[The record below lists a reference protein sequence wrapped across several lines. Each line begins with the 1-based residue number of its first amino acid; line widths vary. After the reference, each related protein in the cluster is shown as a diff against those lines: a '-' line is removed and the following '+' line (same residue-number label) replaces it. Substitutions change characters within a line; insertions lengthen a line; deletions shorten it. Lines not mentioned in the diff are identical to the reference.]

1 MILPLSDGLSQT
13 VPQVEEMME
22 GDASS
27 RRIIVV
33 EDDTDLRETLWRA
46 LSREGYQV
54 SQAGDGTE
62 ALSALRM
69 RPYDLVIIDLVLPR
83 MGGIQILEQLRSLGL
98 AIPAIVITAYGD
110 RFSYNRATD
119 LGASEF
125 LVKPVKLVELYRA
138 VRRVLAG
145 G

>member
-1 MILPLSDGLSQT
+1 
-13 VPQVEEMME
+13 ME

-69 RPYDLVIIDLVLPR
+69 RPYDLAIIDLVLPR

>member
-1 MILPLSDGLSQT
+1 M
-13 VPQVEEMME
+13 PQVEEMME

-69 RPYDLVIIDLVLPR
+69 RPYDLAIIDLVLPR

>member
-1 MILPLSDGLSQT
+1 MDDGAVSPRIL
-13 VPQVEEMME
+13 
-22 GDASS
+22 
-27 RRIIVV
+27 VV

-69 RPYDLVIIDLVLPR
+69 RPYDLAIIDLVLPR

-110 RFSYNRATD
+110 RFSYNRATE

-125 LVKPVKLVELYRA
+125 LVTPVRLVELYRA
-138 VRRVLAG
+138 VRQVLASG
-145 G
+145 

>member
-1 MILPLSDGLSQT
+1 MEDGAVSPRIL
-13 VPQVEEMME
+13 
-22 GDASS
+22 
-27 RRIIVV
+27 VV

-69 RPYDLVIIDLVLPR
+69 RPYDLAIIDLVLPR

-110 RFSYNRATD
+110 RFSYNRATE

-125 LVKPVKLVELYRA
+125 LVKPVRLVELYRA
-138 VRRVLAG
+138 VRQVLASG
-145 G
+145 

>member
-1 MILPLSDGLSQT
+1 MEDGEVSPRIL
-13 VPQVEEMME
+13 
-22 GDASS
+22 
-27 RRIIVV
+27 VV
-33 EDDTDLRETLWRA
+33 EDDADLRETLWRA
-46 LSREGYQV
+46 LAREGYQV

-62 ALSALRM
+62 AISALRM
-69 RPYDLVIIDLVLPR
+69 RPYDLAIIDLVLPR
-83 MGGIQILEQLRSLGL
+83 MGGMQILEQLRSLGL

-110 RFSYNRATD
+110 RFSYNRAVE

-138 VRRVLAG
+138 VRKVLAG

>member
-1 MILPLSDGLSQT
+1 MDDGAVSPRIL
-13 VPQVEEMME
+13 
-22 GDASS
+22 
-27 RRIIVV
+27 VV

-69 RPYDLVIIDLVLPR
+69 RPYDLAIIDLVLPR

-110 RFSYNRATD
+110 RFSYNRATE

-125 LVKPVKLVELYRA
+125 LVKPVRLVELYRA
-138 VRRVLAG
+138 VRQVLAG

>member
-1 MILPLSDGLSQT
+1 MDDGAVSPRIL
-13 VPQVEEMME
+13 
-22 GDASS
+22 
-27 RRIIVV
+27 VV

-69 RPYDLVIIDLVLPR
+69 RPYDLAIIDLVLPR

-110 RFSYNRATD
+110 RFSYNRATE
-119 LGASEF
+119 LGAAEF
-125 LVKPVKLVELYRA
+125 LVKPVRLVELYRA
-138 VRRVLAG
+138 VRQVLASG
-145 G
+145 

>member
-1 MILPLSDGLSQT
+1 MDDGAVSPRIL
-13 VPQVEEMME
+13 
-22 GDASS
+22 
-27 RRIIVV
+27 VV

-69 RPYDLVIIDLVLPR
+69 RPYDLAIIDLVLPR

-110 RFSYNRATD
+110 RFSYNRATE

-125 LVKPVKLVELYRA
+125 LVKPVRLVELYRA
-138 VRRVLAG
+138 VRQVLASG
-145 G
+145 

>member
-1 MILPLSDGLSQT
+1 MEDGAVSPRIL
-13 VPQVEEMME
+13 
-22 GDASS
+22 
-27 RRIIVV
+27 VV

-69 RPYDLVIIDLVLPR
+69 RPYDLAIIDLVLPR

-98 AIPAIVITAYGD
+98 TIPAIVISAYGD
-110 RFSYNRATD
+110 RFSYNRAVE